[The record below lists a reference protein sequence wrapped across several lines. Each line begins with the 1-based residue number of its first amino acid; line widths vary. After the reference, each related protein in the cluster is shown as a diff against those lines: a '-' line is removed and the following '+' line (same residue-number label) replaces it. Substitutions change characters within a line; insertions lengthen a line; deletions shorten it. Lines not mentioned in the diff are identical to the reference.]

1 MMTIFKIMHSVA
13 SWLQNS
19 TKNKIIRRIFG
30 ITIQDIVLKEKV
42 DY

>member
-1 MMTIFKIMHSVA
+1 MEVFSVA
-13 SWLQNS
+13 SWLQNF
-19 TKNKIIRRIFG
+19 TKNKIIRGIFE

>member
-1 MMTIFKIMHSVA
+1 MLMEVFPVA

-19 TKNKIIRRIFG
+19 TKNKIIRGIFG

>member
-1 MMTIFKIMHSVA
+1 MRKIFLIRAVA

-19 TKNKIIRRIFG
+19 TKNKIICGIFG

>member
-1 MMTIFKIMHSVA
+1 MEVFPVA

-19 TKNKIIRRIFG
+19 TKNKIMSGIFG
-30 ITIQDIVLKEKV
+30 MTIQDIVLKEKV